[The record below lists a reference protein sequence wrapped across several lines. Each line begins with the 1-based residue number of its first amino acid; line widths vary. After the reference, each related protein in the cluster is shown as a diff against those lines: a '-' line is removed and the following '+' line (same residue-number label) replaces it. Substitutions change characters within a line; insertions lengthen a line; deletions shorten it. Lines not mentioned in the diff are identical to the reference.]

1 MTRWQRRARLS
12 IAVFGAVFA
21 VFVFREFK
29 GRTPLVAPAAP
40 VRTAPNAVVEITGG
54 EVGSFQKSRED
65 VRIKSQKQ
73 LIDADGSSKMIG
85 VTIVTDER
93 NGSRTFTIQSKEGH
107 IGKGE
112 SVMQLDGDVTLEG
125 SDGMNVRTEHATY
138 TDADA
143 TIRAPGPVE
152 YMRGHMTGHG
162 VGMTWDKNRDV
173 MSILDQAVINITPD
187 EHGEGAMD
195 VTAKSAEFAR
205 RDKYMRFLGDVK
217 IKRSNQNIE
226 AQNVLAMLTADEK
239 RIDSVQLQDG
249 AKIAMPKAPPGALQS
264 LTGSQANLKYRE
276 GGDTIEHTLVSGNA
290 LIQLAGETGKPGR
303 QIAASTLD
311 IALAPDGST
320 PTALVGREAVQLTFP
335 PEPGVPGRTIR
346 STALDAK
353 GEPGRGL
360 TRAIFTGSVQYREV
374 GSGVDRAAT
383 AMTLDLGLKPGMSSI
398 EDARFSRAVHF
409 EDGSMAAVAAAGR
422 YDLDK
427 GTLALSGSEPGA
439 VVPHVVNQQIVVDA
453 VKIDINLDGPKV
465 KADGNVKSELKPAS
479 QAKAGDA
486 GNDVKLP
493 TMLKQDQPVIVVANS
508 LDYDGTTAKG
518 TYTGSARLFQ
528 TDTTIKGDTIVVDNK
543 AGNLAANGNVTS
555 TTVLE
560 STDKDKKTER
570 QRSTA
575 QAKDFKYDD
584 ATRRLTYTG
593 DAHMNGPDGDMTA
606 ARIELYLKP
615 SGDELD
621 RAEAYENF
629 TLREQNRETT
639 GKTMVYTT
647 SDEKYVIVG
656 TPVKIVDECE
666 RETTGRTLTFI
677 KSTDNIVVDGNRQTR
692 TQTKGGNGKCTS

>member
-12 IAVFGAVFA
+12 IAVFGVVFA

-29 GRTPLVAPAAP
+29 GRTTVVAPVAP

-65 VRIKSQKQ
+65 VHIKSQKQ
-73 LIDADGSSKMIG
+73 LIEADGSSKMIG

-93 NGSRTFTIQSKEGH
+93 NGNRTFTIQSKEGH

-112 SVMQLDGDVTLEG
+112 SVMNLDGDVRLEG
-125 SDGMNVRTEHATY
+125 SDGMAVRTEHATY
-138 TDADA
+138 ADADA
-143 TIRAPGPVE
+143 TVRADGPVE

-173 MSILDQAVINITPD
+173 MSILDQAVINVTAD

-195 VTAKSAEFAR
+195 VTARSAEFAR
-205 RDKYMRFLGDVK
+205 RDKYMRFVGDVK
-217 IKRSNQNIE
+217 IKRTNQNIE
-226 AQNVLAMLTADEK
+226 AQNVLAVLTADEK
-239 RIDSVQLQDG
+239 RIDTVELRDG
-249 AKIAMPKAPPGALQS
+249 ARIATPKAAPGALQS
-264 LTGSQANLKYRE
+264 LTGSQANLKYRD
-276 GGDTIEHTLVSGNA
+276 GGDTIEHALVSGNA

-311 IALAPDGST
+311 IALAADGST

-335 PEPGVPGRTIR
+335 PEAGVPGRTIR

-353 GEPGRGL
+353 GEAGRGL
-360 TRAIFTGSVQYREV
+360 TRAVFTGNVQYREL
-374 GSGVDRAAT
+374 GSGVDRAAR

-409 EDGSMAAVAAAGR
+409 EDGSMAAVAAVGR
-422 YDLDK
+422 YDLDQ

-453 VKIDINLDGPKV
+453 VKIDITLEGPKV
-465 KADGNVKSELKPAS
+465 KAEGNVKSELKPAS
-479 QAKAGDA
+479 QGKGGEA

-543 AGNLAANGNVTS
+543 AGNLGATGNVTS

-575 QAKDFKYDD
+575 QAKDFTYDD

-606 ARIELYLKP
+606 DRIVLYLKP

-629 TLREQNRETT
+629 TLREQNRETK

>member
-1 MTRWQRRARLS
+1 M
-12 IAVFGAVFA
+12 
-21 VFVFREFK
+21 
-29 GRTPLVAPAAP
+29 
-40 VRTAPNAVVEITGG
+40 
-54 EVGSFQKSRED
+54 
-65 VRIKSQKQ
+65 
-73 LIDADGSSKMIG
+73 
-85 VTIVTDER
+85 
-93 NGSRTFTIQSKEGH
+93 
-107 IGKGE
+107 
-112 SVMQLDGDVTLEG
+112 
-125 SDGMNVRTEHATY
+125 
-138 TDADA
+138 
-143 TIRAPGPVE
+143 
-152 YMRGHMTGHG
+152 
-162 VGMTWDKNRDV
+162 
-173 MSILDQAVINITPD
+173 
-187 EHGEGAMD
+187 
-195 VTAKSAEFAR
+195 
-205 RDKYMRFLGDVK
+205 
-217 IKRSNQNIE
+217 
-226 AQNVLAMLTADEK
+226 
-239 RIDSVQLQDG
+239 
-249 AKIAMPKAPPGALQS
+249 QS
-264 LTGSQANLKYRE
+264 LTGSQANLKYRD
-276 GGDTIEHTLVSGNA
+276 GGDTIEHALVSGNA

-303 QIAASTLD
+303 QIAAATLD
-311 IALAPDGST
+311 IALAADGST

-335 PEPGVPGRTIR
+335 PEAGVPGRTIR
-346 STALDAK
+346 STALDAR
-353 GEPGRGL
+353 GEAGRGL
-360 TRAIFTGSVQYREV
+360 TRAVFTGNVQYREL
-374 GSGVDRAAT
+374 GSGVDRAAR

-409 EDGSMAAVAAAGR
+409 EDGSMAAVAAVGR
-422 YDLDK
+422 YDLDQ

-453 VKIDINLDGPKV
+453 VKIDITLEGPKV
-465 KADGNVKSELKPAS
+465 KAEGNVKSELKPAS
-479 QAKAGDA
+479 QGKGGEA

-543 AGNLAANGNVTS
+543 AGNLGATGNVTS